1 MTYHEPGKP
10 KHFEDRHENRH
21 AVPDGASKQVE
32 TTEHIGVSTPPEI
45 SGMGHRMKRKEDPRF
60 IRGIRANCDEYG
72 RPVREVSHRCA
83 RNSVAR

>member
-45 SGMGHRMKRKEDPRF
+45 RHALHGY
-60 IRGIRANCDEYG
+60 RAQPLRSCQDF
-72 RPVREVSHRCA
+72 RHRC
-83 RNSVAR
+83 